1 MKDQIGT
8 IHDVANYILNLSQEQ
23 PEHPLLLTE
32 NWLCLSVKQPTAPGE
47 PGSRTFWADMS
58 PAAIIKAGT
67 SSEEISAKIVNLFQE
82 WAEADLAKS
91 TQQTPL
97 TMLEGMVDILKELA
111 DFGDALA
118 KPMSEASTQ
127 EADESDA
134 SL

>member
-47 PGSRTFWADMS
+47 PGSRTFLADMS